1 METKFSGVTSL
12 YLKHEIA
19 RLKRDSSHAVLF
31 NFHCQG
37 KNSDPTWLEDF
48 GVSVSG
54 RHGRNSI
61 DGVKYFER
69 VLQDGRKY
77 GAHEVLIP
85 KKLILIRRVSVHP
98 DLEKITLHEDL
109 SKYTKPGTRE
119 LNGSEVLQVNERG
132 EYWVVTTRGGRKRT
146 RDTAEGCVVIQVN
159 QGTGGGYGRASTG
172 GADGGDGGLG
182 DGGGVRGG
190 GGGNSGE
197 VGGPGFGG
205 LGGGG
210 GVGGGGGW

>member
-19 RLKRDSSHAVLF
+19 RLKRDPSHAVLF
-31 NFHCQG
+31 NFYCQG

-69 VLQDGRKY
+69 VLQDGGKY

-85 KKLILIRRVSVHP
+85 KKLILVRRVSVHP
-98 DLEKITLHEDL
+98 DLEGSLFMKT
-109 SKYTKPGTRE
+109 S
-119 LNGSEVLQVNERG
+119 LNTQSPAPMIS
-132 EYWVVTTRGGRKRT
+132 
-146 RDTAEGCVVIQVN
+146 TAP
-159 QGTGGGYGRASTG
+159 RS
-172 GADGGDGGLG
+172 
-182 DGGGVRGG
+182 
-190 GGGNSGE
+190 
-197 VGGPGFGG
+197 FK
-205 LGGGG
+205 
-210 GVGGGGGW
+210 